1 MTGHRGGRRSRKLT
15 QSAEGSNTEAMSK
28 AQQKVVPMARP
39 SASATPSGG
48 DGYKPAF
55 ERDQASTGI
64 IQGDRIKFSGSNVW
78 IGPDGKPLNL
88 SIQYLVTGA
97 RIGLQRWHKKD
108 GKAVPEVILDKPLPD
123 VDDLNA
129 QTDPKTWE
137 KGLDGKPRAPWN
149 YIYVI
154 HLVNE
159 VTGQMFT
166 YVNSTTGTRIAYGKL
181 VDQVCTAQS
190 LRGED
195 VVPVIRLSTTPMK
208 SQFGERPRP
217 AYEVV
222 ELRSIGR
229 GALAGKQAPQLEH
242 KPVEEE
248 FYDDAT
254 GDL

>member
-1 MTGHRGGRRSRKLT
+1 MTKPL
-15 QSAEGSNTEAMSK
+15 K
-28 AQQKVVPMARP
+28 KIVPVARP
-39 SASATPSGG
+39 SVSVTHGG
-48 DGYKPAF
+48 ENGNQPAF
-55 ERDQASTGI
+55 ERDNSSNGLI
-64 IQGDRIKFSGSNVW
+64 KGDRIRFNGSNVW
-78 IGPDGKPLNL
+78 VGPDGKPLNL

-97 RIGLQRWHKKD
+97 RIGLQRWVKKD
-108 GKAVPEVILDKPLPD
+108 GKAVPEVILQKPLPD
-123 VDDLNA
+123 IDELNA
-129 QTDPKTWE
+129 AIPVSQWE

-154 HLVNE
+154 YLVNE

-195 VVPVIRLSTTPMK
+195 VVPVIRLSTAPMK

-229 GALAGKQAPQLEH
+229 GALASKQAPQLEH
-242 KPVEEE
+242 KPVEEPAVE
-248 FYDDAT
+248 NDFYDDGT